1 MLEKNPKEV
10 KLVFKNFPLTK
21 HRFAIKAATAALAA
35 NKQGKFWEFH
45 DRLFENYKNLNDTK
59 IQEIAKE
66 LALDMERFNKDMK
79 DPAIQK
85 LIFRD
90 MKDAR
95 QAGVRGIPTVF
106 INGKLLRSRRGL
118 RGFQQMIDAELKK
131 SK

>member
-10 KLVFKNFPLTK
+10 KLVHKNFPLSK

-45 DRLFENYKNLNDTK
+45 DRLFKNYKNLNDTK

-66 LALDMERFNKDMK
+66 LALDLDRFNKDMK

-90 MKDAR
+90 IKDAR
-95 QAGVRGIPTVF
+95 EAGVRGIPTVF
-106 INGKLLRSRRGL
+106 IGGKLMKTRRSL
-118 RGFQQMIDAELKK
+118 LSFQQMIDAELKK
-131 SK
+131 SR

>member
-10 KLVFKNFPLTK
+10 KLVHKNYPLSK
-21 HRFAIKAATAALAA
+21 HKFAMKAAAAALAA
-35 NKQGKFWEFH
+35 NKQGKFREFH
-45 DRLFENYKNLNDTK
+45 DRLFKNYKNLNDTK

-85 LIFRD
+85 LIIRD
-90 MKDAR
+90 VKDAR

-106 INGKLLRSRRGL
+106 IGGKLLKTRSPQ
-118 RGFQQMIDAELKK
+118 GFQQMIEAELKK
-131 SK
+131 GR